1 MATTIAPPISEVIP
15 ANFDNSQVLQELA
28 KDWSGAEKQF
38 TPEGVDIDWG
48 DYFALFLSSN
58 VSGKKAYQ
66 DWYKFTVGAKFEID
80 MSNRHQAGYLAPLDD
95 DDEENLSKGPGYYPE
110 AVRMLLNL
118 ETDQFDI
125 REYGKTG
132 RPGTVNHWVSGDVA
146 VPAHGL
152 PVRVKTGYEL
162 STKLAGNP
170 DPSKELPGVGRKL
183 KVLYRMPTHKFHY
196 PAK

>member
-1 MATTIAPPISEVIP
+1 MATPIAPPISEVIP
-15 ANFDNSQVLQELA
+15 ANFDNSQVLKELA

-48 DYFALFLSSN
+48 DYFALFLSSTI
-58 VSGKKAYQ
+58 SGKKAYQ
-66 DWYKFTVGAKFEID
+66 DWYSFTVGPRFDLFK
-80 MSNRHQAGYLAPLDD
+80 SNRHQAGYLAPLDD
-95 DDEENLSKGPGYYPE
+95 DDEENWSKGPGYYPE

-170 DPSKELPGVGRKL
+170 DPSKELPGVGSKL